1 MEDKVGGGLEEE
13 TSGSKTRKP
22 QRFKKWKDQNGVGP
36 REITTFQNVE
46 LKEQEFSTQVK

>member
-22 QRFKKWKDQNGVGP
+22 QRFKKWKDQKWGRTP
-36 REITTFQNVE
+36 RNHNVSKI
-46 LKEQEFSTQVK
+46 LT